1 MPAPG
6 GEGRAY
12 GFDSDTLDVNSPWAG
27 KIYVVA
33 PNDWAAVSSEV
44 LVYDIPT
51 NSWRDDM
58 PELPTARADLAGTF
72 VPLCTSDP
80 NDGLPGLWTFG
91 GRVNESCDPPLGP
104 TEYYPLL
111 CADECNPFTSVEISG
126 TALLPVGETGYYTA
140 TTYPPDA
147 SNPVALLW
155 SNNDTNP
162 VTSYSWD
169 TPGTYSV
176 TITAENCAGSG
187 VVTNTLEVLVYKPCN
202 GLEAAEINGP
212 TSLLVD
218 ETGLYTVTWTPVDAT
233 LPIDI
238 LWSNLVTG
246 TVAAYSWTE
255 PGLFSVTVT
264 ASNCGGPVEVTLDV
278 EVVLPNYP
286 VWVPLIL
293 RAEAK

>member
-1 MPAPG
+1 
-6 GEGRAY
+6 
-12 GFDSDTLDVNSPWAG
+12 
-27 KIYVVA
+27 
-33 PNDWAAVSSEV
+33 
-44 LVYDIPT
+44 
-51 NSWRDDM
+51 
-58 PELPTARADLAGTF
+58 
-72 VPLCTSDP
+72 
-80 NDGLPGLWTFG
+80 
-91 GRVNESCDPPLGP
+91 
-104 TEYYPLL
+104 
-111 CADECNPFTSVEISG
+111 
-126 TALLPVGETGYYTA
+126 
-140 TTYPPDA
+140 
-147 SNPVALLW
+147 
-155 SNNDTNP
+155 
-162 VTSYSWD
+162 
-169 TPGTYSV
+169 
-176 TITAENCAGSG
+176 

-264 ASNCGGPVEVTLDV
+264 ASNCGGPVEATLDV